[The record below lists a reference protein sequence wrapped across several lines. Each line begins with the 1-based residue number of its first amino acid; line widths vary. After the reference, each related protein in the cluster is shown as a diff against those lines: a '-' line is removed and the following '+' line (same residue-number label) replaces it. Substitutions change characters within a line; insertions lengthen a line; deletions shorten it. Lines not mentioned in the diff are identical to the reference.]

1 MSMNTVSSP
10 PLESPRDSRAGRTG
24 GKSTGVR
31 GWISGA
37 GFSRLEIFGLVML
50 ALILFLAVFG
60 PAIAPHPTETANP
73 PERLLAPSMDHWL
86 GTDQNGMDVFSRIL
100 AAPRTD
106 VLIAVIATFL
116 SVIIG
121 APLGVVAGYF
131 EGSRRR
137 ALSWLS
143 EGILRLLDVLQAFPV
158 FIFAMVLVAIR
169 GASMTNIIL
178 AAAFVNMPT
187 FLRLV
192 RGEMLSLRGRPFA
205 EAARAIGGSDM
216 RIAFR
221 HLLPNAL
228 PPVAVQM
235 SVTVGFTILLTAGL
249 SFVGAGISP
258 PTPEL
263 GSMISAGAKF
273 MISGQWWPS
282 LFPGI
287 ALGLI
292 VFTFGLVG
300 ETIGRLV
307 QPGGVSRAPS
317 FEEEAA
323 GLPPG
328 NVPIVGTPAVTDVEL
343 GR

>member
-1 MSMNTVSSP
+1 MNTVSSP
-10 PLESPRDSRAGRTG
+10 PAGSAAGARTG
-24 GKSTGVR
+24 VLATLRRWYKS
-31 GWISGA
+31 A
-37 GFSRLEIFGLVML
+37 NFSRLEVFGLVML
-50 ALILFLAVFG
+50 AIILFLAAFG

-73 PERLLAPSMDHWL
+73 PERLLSPSLAHWL

-106 VLIAVIATFL
+106 VVIAVIATAL
-116 SVIIG
+116 SVAIG
-121 APLGVVAGYF
+121 APLGVIAGYF
-131 EGSRRR
+131 EGSQRRS
-137 ALSWLS
+137 ASWLS
-143 EGILRLLDVLQAFPV
+143 EGILRLLDVIQAFPV

-192 RGEMLSLRGRPFA
+192 RGEILSLRQRPFA
-205 EAARAIGGSDM
+205 EAARAIGGSDL
-216 RIAFR
+216 RIAFK

-228 PPVAVQM
+228 PPVAVQI

-263 GSMISAGAKF
+263 GSMISTGAKF

-292 VFTFGLVG
+292 VFTFGIVG

-307 QPGGVSRAPS
+307 QPGGVTRAPS
-317 FEEEAA
+317 FDEEASDLVPA
-323 GLPPG
+323 
-328 NVPIVGTPAVTDVEL
+328 NVPMVGAPAVSDLEV

>member
-1 MSMNTVSSP
+1 MNTVSSP
-10 PLESPRDSRAGRTG
+10 PARGPQSRRAEGNSGPLGVVRDWIGRANFSTLE
-24 GKSTGVR
+24 K
-31 GWISGA
+31 
-37 GFSRLEIFGLVML
+37 FGLVML
-50 ALILFLAVFG
+50 AIILFLAVFG
-60 PAIAPHPTETANP
+60 PAIAPHATETANT
-73 PERLLAPSMDHWL
+73 PERLLSPSADHWL

-106 VLIAVIATFL
+106 VLIAVIATAL
-116 SVIIG
+116 SVVIG
-121 APLGVVAGYF
+121 APLGVIAGYF
-131 EGSRRR
+131 EGGERKSL
-137 ALSWLS
+137 AWLS
-143 EGILRLLDVLQAFPV
+143 EGILRLLDVIQAFPV
-158 FIFAMVLVAIR
+158 FIFAMVLVAVR
-169 GASMTNIIL
+169 GASMTNIIV

-192 RGEMLSLRGRPFA
+192 RGEILSLRQRPFA

-228 PPVAVQM
+228 PPVAVQI

-263 GSMISAGAKF
+263 GSMISTGAKF

-282 LFPGI
+282 LFPGV

-292 VFTFGLVG
+292 VFTFGIVG
-300 ETIGRLV
+300 ETIGRLI
-307 QPGGVSRAPS
+307 QPGGISRAPS
-317 FEEEAA
+317 FDEEASEMV
-323 GLPPG
+323 PT
-328 NVPIVGTPAVTDVEL
+328 NVPMVGAAGVSDVEL